1 MAGCTATRP
10 ERWPDLS
17 AGRLEIARVDRRG
30 RVARAGARPACPA
43 AEHAPSGAG
52 VPRLRAGEG
61 IWPDGSTS
69 LRATTADHRVH
80 AYDTRRE
87 RIEVIYDG
95 LAPRSAPLLRVD
107 QLTGSRGGEVFV
119 CETWPPMRSTSE

>member
-1 MAGCTATRP
+1 MAGCTATPP

-30 RVARAGARPACPA
+30 RVAWAGARPACPA

-52 VPRLRAGEG
+52 VPRLRAGE
-61 IWPDGSTS
+61 D
-69 LRATTADHRVH
+69 LARRLHFYVATTADHRVH

-95 LAPRSAPLLRVD
+95 LAPRQRAAAPGRPAHGLAWGRGLR
-107 QLTGSRGGEVFV
+107 LRGPGH
-119 CETWPPMRSTSE
+119 R